1 MSRPWIVVAA
11 IVAVAGLEVAACLRA
26 REFVLIAA
34 GIPVAIALCC
44 FVWVLLRP
52 EKREKELADD
62 MENGP
67 AEMLRHWHARAVMLV
82 DRADGSRADWDR
94 HLRPLLAKEFQ
105 LSAGPRVSKNRRAL
119 ESAGVHLFGAEL
131 WRWVDPADSEL
142 RDQNTPAPGRAAL
155 DEILSRLQRM

>member
-11 IVAVAGLEVAACLRA
+11 IVAVAGLEVAATLRA
-26 REFVLIAA
+26 REFVLVAA
-34 GIPVAIALCC
+34 GVPVAIALCC

-52 EKREKELADD
+52 EKRKKELADD

-67 AEMLRHWHARAVMLV
+67 AEMLRHWHARAEMLV

-105 LSAGPRVSKNRRAL
+105 LSAGVRVSKNRRAL
-119 ESAGVHLFGAEL
+119 ESAGIHLFGAEL
-131 WRWVDPADSEL
+131 WRWVDPADSAL
-142 RDQNTPAPGRAAL
+142 RDQNTPAPGRAVL

>member
-26 REFVLIAA
+26 REFVLIVA
-34 GIPVAIALCC
+34 GVPVAIALCC

-52 EKREKELADD
+52 ERREKGLADE

-105 LSAGPRVSKNRRAL
+105 LSAGLRVSKNRRAL
-119 ESAGVHLFGAEL
+119 ESAGIHLFGAEL
-131 WRWVDPADSEL
+131 WRWVDPADSAP

>member
-1 MSRPWIVVAA
+1 MTRPWIVVTAILA
-11 IVAVAGLEVAACLRA
+11 VAVFEIVAYLRA
-26 REFVLIAA
+26 REFMLIAA
-34 GIPVAIALCC
+34 GVPVAIALCC

-52 EKREKELADD
+52 EKKEKELVDE

-67 AEMLRHWHARAVMLV
+67 AEMLRHWHARAEMLV
-82 DRADGSRADWDR
+82 DRADGNRADWDR

-105 LSAGPRVSKNRRAL
+105 LSAGLRVSKNRRAL
-119 ESAGVHLFGAEL
+119 ESAGIHLFGAEL
-131 WRWVDPADSEL
+131 WRWVDPADSAL

>member
-1 MSRPWIVVAA
+1 MTAIIGVA
-11 IVAVAGLEVAACLRA
+11 LFEVAAYLRA
-26 REFVLIAA
+26 RDFMLVAA
-34 GIPVAIALCC
+34 GVPVAFALCC

-52 EKREKELADD
+52 EKREKEPADE

-67 AEMLRHWHARAVMLV
+67 AEMLRHWYARAEMLV

-105 LSAGPRVSKNRRAL
+105 LSAGLRVSKNRRAM
-119 ESAGVHLFGAEL
+119 ENAGIHLFGAEL
-131 WRWVDPADSEL
+131 WRWVDPADSAL

>member
-1 MSRPWIVVAA
+1 MSRPWIVAAAVLAVAVFETAAYLRARDFVLVAA
-11 IVAVAGLEVAACLRA
+11 GFPVAVALG
-26 REFVLIAA
+26 
-34 GIPVAIALCC
+34 C

-52 EKREKELADD
+52 EKRKKEPADD

-67 AEMLRHWHARAVMLV
+67 AEMLRHWHARAEMLV

-105 LSAGPRVSKNRRAL
+105 LSAGLRVSKNRRAL
-119 ESAGVHLFGAEL
+119 ENAGIHLFGAEL
-131 WRWVDPADSEL
+131 WRWVDPADSAL

>member
-1 MSRPWIVVAA
+1 MSRPWIVVTA
-11 IVAVAGLEVAACLRA
+11 IIAVALFEVAAYLRA
-26 REFVLIAA
+26 RDFILVAA
-34 GIPVAIALCC
+34 GVPVAFALCC

-52 EKREKELADD
+52 EKRDREAADD

-67 AEMLRHWHARAVMLV
+67 AEMLRHWYARAEMLV

-105 LSAGPRVSKNRRAL
+105 LSAGLRVSKNRRAL
-119 ESAGVHLFGAEL
+119 ENAGVHLFGAEL

>member
-1 MSRPWIVVAA
+1 MTRPWIVVAA
-11 IVAVAGLEVAACLRA
+11 ILAVAGFEAVAFVRA
-26 REFVLIAA
+26 REFMLVAA
-34 GIPVAIALCC
+34 GVPVAIALCC

-52 EKREKELADD
+52 EKKEKEFVDEMA
-62 MENGP
+62 NGP
-67 AEMLRHWHARAVMLV
+67 AEMLHHWHARAQMLA

-105 LSAGPRVSKNRRAL
+105 LSAGLRVSKNRRAL

-131 WRWVDPADSEL
+131 WRWVDPADSAL

>member
-1 MSRPWIVVAA
+1 MSRPWVVAA
-11 IVAVAGLEVAACLRA
+11 TVLAVAVFETVAYLRAPDFVLVAAG
-26 REFVLIAA
+26 V
-34 GIPVAIALCC
+34 PVAVALCC

-52 EKREKELADD
+52 ERRKREPADD

-67 AEMLRHWHARAVMLV
+67 AEMLRHWHARAEMLV

-105 LSAGPRVSKNRRAL
+105 LSAGLRVSKNRRAL
-119 ESAGVHLFGAEL
+119 ESAGIHLFGAEL
-131 WRWVDPADSEL
+131 WRWVDPAESAL
-142 RDQNTPAPGRAAL
+142 RDQDTPAPGRAAL

>member
-11 IVAVAGLEVAACLRA
+11 VIAVAGLEVAAFLRF

-52 EKREKELADD
+52 ERREKELADE

-67 AEMLRHWHARAVMLV
+67 AEMLRHWHARAEMLV

-105 LSAGPRVSKNRRAL
+105 LSAGLRVSKNRRAL

>member
-1 MSRPWIVVAA
+1 MSRPWIVAATVLAVAVFEIVASLRARDFVLVAA
-11 IVAVAGLEVAACLRA
+11 GFPVAVALG
-26 REFVLIAA
+26 
-34 GIPVAIALCC
+34 C

-52 EKREKELADD
+52 EKREKEPADD

-67 AEMLRHWHARAVMLV
+67 AEMLRHWHARAEMLV

-105 LSAGPRVSKNRRAL
+105 LSAGLRVSKNRRAL
-119 ESAGVHLFGAEL
+119 ENAGIHLFGAEL
-131 WRWVDPADSEL
+131 WRWVDPADSAL
-142 RDQNTPAPGRAAL
+142 RDQDTPAPGRAAL

>member
-1 MSRPWIVVAA
+1 MSRPWIVAAA
-11 IVAVAGLEVAACLRA
+11 IIAVAGLEAVAYLRV
-26 REFVLIAA
+26 RDLMLIAA
-34 GIPVAIALCC
+34 GLPVAVALCC

-52 EKREKELADD
+52 EKREKEPADV

-67 AEMLRHWHARAVMLV
+67 AEMLRHWHARAEMLV

-105 LSAGPRVSKNRRAL
+105 LSAGLRVSKNRRAL
-119 ESAGVHLFGAEL
+119 ESAGVHLFGADL
-131 WRWVDPADSEL
+131 WRWVDPADSAL
-142 RDQNTPAPGRAAL
+142 RDQNTSAPGRAAL

>member
-1 MSRPWIVVAA
+1 MSRPWIVVVA
-11 IVAVAGLEVAACLRA
+11 VLAVAGLEVAACLRA

-34 GIPVAIALCC
+34 GVPVAIALCC

-52 EKREKELADD
+52 EKRKRELADE

-105 LSAGPRVSKNRRAL
+105 LSAGLRVSKNRRAL
-119 ESAGVHLFGAEL
+119 ESAGIHLFGADL

-142 RDQNTPAPGRAAL
+142 RDQHTPAPGRAAL